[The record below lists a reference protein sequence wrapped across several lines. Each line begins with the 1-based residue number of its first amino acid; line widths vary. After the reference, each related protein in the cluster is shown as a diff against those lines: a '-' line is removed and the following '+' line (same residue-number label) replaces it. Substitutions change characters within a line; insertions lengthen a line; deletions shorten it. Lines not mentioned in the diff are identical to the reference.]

1 MSSLERNYW
10 CARSLTFAKWPVTCC
25 GSQPVSEWVLVC
37 LSSVPSC
44 LPSLPGGHHSGICFF
59 LPWNM
64 LKAREHEN
72 TRKRGRFYASERI
85 IGSDWLKQSKAKL
98 SWFLPRMLL
107 NRALPFTPA
116 GLDGAQATWT
126 LNTNKQGKAG
136 GKLNSAYIAAPARI
150 FGLKF
155 RQAQGEQNRKNN
167 KMLKWRYEYVL
178 ASHVPCRSLLSQMKQ
193 SWDAWRSLQMCIS
206 GQILSR
212 SREEPARWQHLA
224 SPTATR
230 GLREWNRENDR
241 F

>member
-1 MSSLERNYW
+1 MQQLCGCLPWGAPIMLLHWQTHRRSCSSYSCGFNLGILPDPFFRFPRVHKTHTLSQSPFPSPMPLNNPVMDFDELFRKELLM
-10 CARSLTFAKWPVTCC
+10 RSLTFAKWPVTCC

-107 NRALPFTPA
+107 
-116 GLDGAQATWT
+116 
-126 LNTNKQGKAG
+126 
-136 GKLNSAYIAAPARI
+136 KL
-150 FGLKF
+150 
-155 RQAQGEQNRKNN
+155 
-167 KMLKWRYEYVL
+167 
-178 ASHVPCRSLLSQMKQ
+178 
-193 SWDAWRSLQMCIS
+193 
-206 GQILSR
+206 
-212 SREEPARWQHLA
+212 
-224 SPTATR
+224 
-230 GLREWNRENDR
+230 
-241 F
+241 